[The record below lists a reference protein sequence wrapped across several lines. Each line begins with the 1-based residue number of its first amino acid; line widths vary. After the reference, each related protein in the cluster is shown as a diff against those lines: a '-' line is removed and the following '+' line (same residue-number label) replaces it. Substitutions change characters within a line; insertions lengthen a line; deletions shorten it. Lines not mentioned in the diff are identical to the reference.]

1 MEMAGW
7 TFVVI
12 DLTEQF
18 DDVRM
23 VEVFHVGRFIQ
34 ELFNLPLGEAVHW
47 RQRRNLLIV
56 RL

>member
-12 DLTEQF
+12 DLTEQS

-23 VEVFHVGRFIQ
+23 VEVFHVGRFIE

-47 RQRRNLLIV
+47 RQRRNLLV
-56 RL
+56 MRL